1 MNCLKR
7 SFNVLMQLVQCIPS
21 PFLFPSVS
29 CRYEAAMREANACD
43 FDDLIGLPVA
53 LLRQNRGLLARVRKT
68 FK

>member
-1 MNCLKR
+1 
-7 SFNVLMQLVQCIPS
+7 
-21 PFLFPSVS
+21 
-29 CRYEAAMREANACD
+29 MREANACD